1 MNRNLVLTDGARV
14 DSVPNLEIETG
25 EIVGAGHA
33 SATGRFDDEQ
43 LFYLQ
48 SRGIPDDEAR
58 RLVVRGFFAELVQ
71 QIGCR
76 RHRGAPPRQDRGGA
90 GGVRLMATFVKACA
104 LSELE
109 EDTPKRVELDG
120 TPVSVVH
127 TEGEVFAIN
136 DICSHAN
143 VSLSEGEV
151 EDCMIECWLHGSSF
165 DLRTGKPSGLPAT
178 RPVPVYPVKIEGDDV
193 LVSVTQES

>member
-1 MNRNLVLTDGARV
+1 MSFVRV
-14 DSVPNLEIETG
+14 
-25 EIVGAGHA
+25 A
-33 SATGRFDDEQ
+33 
-43 LFYLQ
+43 
-48 SRGIPDDEAR
+48 
-58 RLVVRGFFAELVQ
+58 
-71 QIGCR
+71 
-76 RHRGAPPRQDRGGA
+76 
-90 GGVRLMATFVKACA
+90 A

-109 EDTPKRVELDG
+109 PDTPKRVEVDG
-120 TPVSVVH
+120 VPVSVVLADD
-127 TEGEVFAIN
+127 EVFAIN

-151 EDCMIECWLHGSSF
+151 EDCAIECWLHGSRF

>member
-1 MNRNLVLTDGARV
+1 MTSTEQSAPAGFVRV
-14 DSVPNLEIETG
+14 
-25 EIVGAGHA
+25 
-33 SATGRFDDEQ
+33 
-43 LFYLQ
+43 
-48 SRGIPDDEAR
+48 
-58 RLVVRGFFAELVQ
+58 
-71 QIGCR
+71 
-76 RHRGAPPRQDRGGA
+76 
-90 GGVRLMATFVKACA
+90 CA

-109 EDTPKRVELDG
+109 DAAPHRVEIDG
-120 TPVSVVH
+120 VPVSVVR

-151 EDCMIECWLHGSSF
+151 EDCQIECWLHGSSF

-178 RPVPVYPVKIEGDDV
+178 RPVPVYPVKIVGDDV